1 MLQRQIIMAH
11 SSAIAAILNTYQLGT
26 ADKLA
31 KVGGCRKEHAKKIL
45 MGHRPISKKIAIRIR
60 DYTKGRLS
68 VDYLFSLSDGGEG

>member
-1 MLQRQIIMAH
+1 MAY
-11 SSAIAAILNTYQLGT
+11 SSEIAAILTTCKLGT

-31 KVGGCRKEHAKKIL
+31 KVAGCKEEHAKKIL

-68 VDYLFSLSDGGEG
+68 VDYLFSLSDGKGK